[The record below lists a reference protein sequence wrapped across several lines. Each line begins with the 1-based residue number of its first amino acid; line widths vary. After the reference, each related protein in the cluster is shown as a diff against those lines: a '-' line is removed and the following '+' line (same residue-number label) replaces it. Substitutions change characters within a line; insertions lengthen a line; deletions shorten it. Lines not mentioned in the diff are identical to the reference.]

1 MLGCGY
7 YRTVL
12 QWILQDHKCWIIF
25 LQGYSH
31 PIIPSYNEQA
41 HHVHF
46 LKRQQRPDAPSSV

>member
-12 QWILQDHKCWIIF
+12 QWILQDHKCWIFF

-31 PIIPSYNEQA
+31 PIIPSNNEQA

-46 LKRQQRPDAPSSV
+46 PKR